1 VELRCENFEAA
12 LRNSSKSHLER
23 AKQID
28 AAFNR
33 CGSDMS
39 TTNEAKPAYSPG
51 LAGVIAGETQIC
63 WVDPN
68 AGLMYRGYDIHEMA
82 EKASFEEVAY
92 LLLHGELP
100 NFEQLAT
107 FTGAIAEE
115 RSVPRQVLDTLRLM
129 PKNTHP
135 MDMLRTGVSM
145 LGPFDPE
152 LNDNSHAA
160 NIRKAIRL
168 IAKVSTLIT
177 DGYRIQH
184 GEYPLPERVDLT
196 LAGNFFYKLN
206 GEVPQDWQIR
216 MMDTIFILYADHE
229 FNASTFAA
237 RVTASTLA
245 DMYAAVTSAC
255 GTLKGPLHGGANEES
270 MRMLDEIKTADRA
283 EKWMMDALAQKK
295 KIMGFGHRV
304 YKKGDSRV
312 PIMRE
317 IGRDLGQRVGKE
329 QWIPICEKLE
339 QTMEREKQ
347 LCANVDLY
355 AAPVFSMFGFDPA
368 LNTPIFAASR
378 VAGWCAHVIEQH
390 DHNRLIRPRSLY
402 TGPAL
407 RPYHGTPVS

>member
-1 VELRCENFEAA
+1 
-12 LRNSSKSHLER
+12 
-23 AKQID
+23 
-28 AAFNR
+28 
-33 CGSDMS
+33 M
-39 TTNEAKPAYSPG
+39 TTEPKPNYSPG

-100 NFEQLAT
+100 SFEQLGK
-107 FTGAIAEE
+107 FTREIASA
-115 RSVPRQVLDTLRLM
+115 RSLPRQVLDALRLM
-129 PKNTHP
+129 PKGTHP

-152 LNDNSHAA
+152 LNDHSHDA
-160 NIRKAIRL
+160 NIRKSIRL

-177 DGYRIQH
+177 DGYRIAH
-184 GEYPLPERVDLT
+184 GEDPLPEREDLT
-196 LAGNFFYKLN
+196 LAGNFFYKLR
-206 GEVPQDWQIR
+206 GEVPQDWKIR

-245 DMYAAVTSAC
+245 DIYAAVTSAC
-255 GTLKGPLHGGANEES
+255 ATLKGPLHGGANEES
-270 MRMLDEIKTADRA
+270 MRMLDEIKTPDRA
-283 EKWMMDALAQKK
+283 EKWLKGRLAKK
-295 KIMGFGHRV
+295 AKIMGFGHRV

-317 IGRDLGQRVGKE
+317 LGRELGQRVGKE

-339 QTMEREKQ
+339 ETMEREKQ

-355 AAPVFSMFGFDPA
+355 AAPVFTMFGFDPA

-378 VAGWCAHVIEQH
+378 ISGWCAHVVEQH

-402 TGPAL
+402 TGPEL
-407 RPYHGTPVS
+407 RPYPARR

>member
-1 VELRCENFEAA
+1 MASETKEL
-12 LRNSSKSHLER
+12 
-23 AKQID
+23 
-28 AAFNR
+28 
-33 CGSDMS
+33 
-39 TTNEAKPAYSPG
+39 PYSPG
-51 LAGVIAGETQIC
+51 LAGVIAGETEIC

-68 AGLMYRGYDIHEMA
+68 AGLMYRGYDIHDMA

-92 LLLHGELP
+92 LLLNGELP
-100 NFEQLAT
+100 DFDRLGR
-107 FTGAIAEE
+107 FTRDIAAE
-115 RSVPRQVLDTLRLM
+115 RDLPAPVQKMLRLL
-129 PKNTHP
+129 PSDTHP

-145 LGPFDPE
+145 LAPFDKD
-152 LNDNSHAA
+152 LNDHSHPA

-177 DGYRIQH
+177 DGYRISR
-184 GEYPLPERVDLT
+184 GEEPLPERPDLT
-196 LAGNFFYKLN
+196 LAGNFFYKLS
-206 GEVPQDWQIR
+206 GKVPQAWQIR
-216 MMDTIFILYADHE
+216 MLDTIFILYADHE

-270 MRMLDEIKTADRA
+270 MKMLDDIKTPDRA
-283 EKWMMDALAQKK
+283 EKWMMDALAKK
-295 KIMGFGHRV
+295 AKIMGFGHRV

-317 IGRDLGQRVGKE
+317 IGRDLGKRTGKE

-339 QTMEREKQ
+339 EVMDREKH

-355 AAPVFSMFGFDPA
+355 AAPVFTMLEFPPE

-378 VAGWCAHVIEQH
+378 VAGWCAHVLEQH

-402 TGPAL
+402 TGPQL
-407 RPYHGTPVS
+407 RRYPGAPSNGSKKR

>member
-1 VELRCENFEAA
+1 
-12 LRNSSKSHLER
+12 
-23 AKQID
+23 
-28 AAFNR
+28 
-33 CGSDMS
+33 M
-39 TTNEAKPAYSPG
+39 TTTETKPPYSPG
-51 LAGVIAGETQIC
+51 LAGVIAGETEIC

-92 LLLHGELP
+92 LLLQGALP
-100 NFEQLAT
+100 TLEQLEK
-107 FTGAIAEE
+107 FKQQIARE
-115 RSVPRQVLDTLRLM
+115 RPLPKEVLEMLRLL
-129 PKNTHP
+129 PKKTHP

-145 LGPFDPE
+145 LAPFDPE
-152 LNDNSHAA
+152 LNDHSHDA
-160 NIRKAIRL
+160 NVRKAIRL

-184 GEYPLPERVDLT
+184 GQDPLPEKADLT
-196 LAGNFFYKLN
+196 LAGNLFYKLN
-206 GEVPQDWQIR
+206 GEVPPAWKIR

-270 MRMLDEIKTADRA
+270 MKMLDEIKTPDRA
-283 EKWMMDALAQKK
+283 EKWMMEALAEKK

-317 IGRDLGQRVGKE
+317 IGRDLGKRVGKE
-329 QWIPICEKLE
+329 QWVPICEKLE
-339 QTMEREKQ
+339 ATMEREKH

-355 AAPVFSMFGFDPA
+355 AAPVFTMFGFDPA

-378 VAGWCAHVIEQH
+378 VAGWCAHVVEQH

-402 TGPAL
+402 TGPSE
-407 RPYHGTPVS
+407 RPYPGLSPNGA

>member
-1 VELRCENFEAA
+1 
-12 LRNSSKSHLER
+12 
-23 AKQID
+23 
-28 AAFNR
+28 
-33 CGSDMS
+33 MS
-39 TTNEAKPAYSPG
+39 TETKPSYSPG
-51 LAGVIAGETQIC
+51 LAGVVAGETEIC

-82 EKASFEEVAY
+82 EKANFEEVAY
-92 LLLHGELP
+92 LLLNGELP
-100 NFEQLAT
+100 DQKQLTEFSQQLAKDR
-107 FTGAIAEE
+107 A
-115 RSVPRQVLDTLRLM
+115 VPKEVLDALRLM

-145 LGPFDPE
+145 LAPFDPE

-160 NIRKAIRL
+160 NVRKAIRL

-184 GEYPLPERVDLT
+184 GEQIIQDKPGLS
-196 LAGNFFYKLN
+196 LAGNFFYKLT
-206 GEVPQDWQIR
+206 GGVPQDWQIR

-229 FNASTFAA
+229 YNASTFAA

-255 GTLKGPLHGGANEES
+255 ATLKGPLHGGANEES
-270 MRMLDEIKTADRA
+270 IYMLNEIATPERA
-283 EKWMMDALAQKK
+283 ESWLKEALAKK
-295 KIMGFGHRV
+295 AKIMGFGHRV

-317 IGRDLGQRVGKE
+317 IARDLGKRTGKE
-329 QWIPICEKLE
+329 NWVPICEKLE
-339 QTMEREKQ
+339 QVMEREKQ

-355 AAPVFSMFGFDPA
+355 AAPVFWLLGFPPE
-368 LNTPIFAASR
+368 LNTPLFAASR

-390 DHNRLIRPRSLY
+390 DNNRLIRPRSFY
-402 TGPAL
+402 VGPEL
-407 RPYHGTPVS
+407 RPYSGSPK

>member
-1 VELRCENFEAA
+1 
-12 LRNSSKSHLER
+12 
-23 AKQID
+23 
-28 AAFNR
+28 
-33 CGSDMS
+33 MS
-39 TTNEAKPAYSPG
+39 TETKPAYSPG
-51 LAGVIAGETQIC
+51 LAGVIAGETEIC

-82 EKASFEEVAY
+82 EQASFEEVAF
-92 LLLHGELP
+92 LLLNGELP
-100 NFEQLAT
+100 SKEQLGKFSREVAT
-107 FTGAIAEE
+107 QRELPE
-115 RSVPRQVLDTLRLM
+115 PVVKMLRLM
-129 PKNTHP
+129 PRGTHP

-145 LGPFDPE
+145 LAPFDPD
-152 LNDNSHAA
+152 LNDHSHAA

-168 IAKVSTLIT
+168 IARVSTLST
-177 DGYRIQH
+177 DGWRISQ
-184 GEYPLPERVDLT
+184 GEEPLPEKLDLT
-196 LAGNFFYKLN
+196 QAGNLFYKLT
-206 GEVPQDWQIR
+206 GKVPQAWQIR
-216 MMDTIFILYADHE
+216 MLDTIFILYADHE

-270 MRMLDEIKTADRA
+270 MKMLDDIKTPDRA
-283 EKWMMDALAQKK
+283 ESWLKEQLAKK
-295 KIMGFGHRV
+295 AKIMGFGHRV

-317 IGRDLGQRVGKE
+317 IGRDLGKRTGKE

-339 QTMEREKQ
+339 ETMEREKH

-355 AAPVFSMFGFDPA
+355 AAPVLTMLGFPPE

-378 VAGWCAHVIEQH
+378 VAGWCAHVVEQH

-402 TGPAL
+402 TGPKL
-407 RPYHGTPVS
+407 RPYPGAASKGA

>member
-1 VELRCENFEAA
+1 
-12 LRNSSKSHLER
+12 
-23 AKQID
+23 
-28 AAFNR
+28 
-33 CGSDMS
+33 M
-39 TTNEAKPAYSPG
+39 TTEAKPSYSPG

-63 WVDPN
+63 WVDPD
-68 AGLMYRGYDIHEMA
+68 AGLMYRGYDIHEIA
-82 EKASFEEVAY
+82 DKASFEEVAY

-100 NFEQLAT
+100 TFEQLGK
-107 FTGAIAEE
+107 FTRDIASA
-115 RSVPRQVLDTLRLM
+115 RSLPKQVLNALRLM
-129 PKNTHP
+129 PKNSHP

-145 LGPFDPE
+145 LGEFDPE
-152 LNDNSHAA
+152 LNDHSHDA
-160 NIRKAIRL
+160 NIRKSIRL

-177 DGYRIQH
+177 DGYRIAH
-184 GEYPLPERVDLT
+184 DEDPLPEREDLT
-196 LAGNFFYKLN
+196 LAGNFFYKLR
-206 GEVPQDWQIR
+206 GEVPADWQIR

-245 DMYAAVTSAC
+245 DIYAAVTSAC
-255 GTLKGPLHGGANEES
+255 ATLKGPLHGGANEES
-270 MRMLDEIKTADRA
+270 MRMLAEIKTPDRA
-283 EKWMMDALAQKK
+283 EKWLKEKLAKK
-295 KIMGFGHRV
+295 AKIMGFGHRV

-317 IGRDLGQRVGKE
+317 LGRELGERVGKE

-339 QTMEREKQ
+339 ETMEREKQ

-378 VAGWCAHVIEQH
+378 ISGWCAHVVEQH

-402 TGPAL
+402 TGPQL
-407 RPYHGTPVS
+407 RAYPATPAR